1 MYILRMKYI
10 KRHLIIVF
18 LILIFSL
25 YFFDFFFK
33 TFLEGFEGLPN
44 VQPVSYPR
52 KRGNYMV
59 EVQTTPQMSPDIVD
73 LLKDIHTIGNQS
85 NADAQ
90 YDNVDTSYMF
100 KS

>member
-1 MYILRMKYI
+1 
-10 KRHLIIVF
+10 
-18 LILIFSL
+18 
-25 YFFDFFFK
+25 
-33 TFLEGFEGLPN
+33 
-44 VQPVSYPR
+44 
-52 KRGNYMV
+52 MV